1 MDSKL
6 TFGGVVVS
14 TPHPQKDPVVRR
26 TYAATELTPS
36 SMLHTVELRI
46 SVNPPPDTKVYTVF
60 GGQAVDLAAGKEF
73 VLSVPVRWKGNL
85 PHTRERGVD
94 NVDAWIVGADGTF
107 TDYQISVATRRGEF
121 FATIQTLF
129 AGQVTRTRGDRVGSV
144 KYDTIP
150 LESFCAYPGCDFESV
165 WRPMARE
172 LERVARDLG
181 SSEQLAR
188 VREKAAKW
196 APKYPP
202 AKQGWKS
209 ATVLY
214 YNAVTGTGRVR
225 TDGGEECFVHF
236 SKVAGESPL
245 RLLEPETAVHVQIAA
260 NSDPNRLASVVSLK
274 VAHTA

>member
-46 SVNPPPDTKVYTVF
+46 SVNPPPDTKVYTIF

-107 TDYQISVATRRGEF
+107 TDYQISVSTRRGDF
-121 FATIQTLF
+121 YAIVQKLF
-129 AGQVTRTRGDRVGSV
+129 AGQVIRTRGDRPGMV
-144 KYDTIP
+144 KYGTIP
-150 LESFCAYPGCDFESV
+150 LDSPYAYPGCDFERI

-196 APKYPP
+196 APKYPVP
-202 AKQGWKS
+202 RQGWES
-209 ATVLY
+209 ATVEY
-214 YNAVTGTGRVR
+214 YNAVTGTGRIR
-225 TDGGEECFVHF
+225 TEGGEECFVHF
-236 SKVAGESPL
+236 SKVAGETPL
-245 RLLEPETAVHVQIAA
+245 RLIEPEAAVYCQIAA
-260 NSDPNRLASVVSLK
+260 NHDPGKLASVVSLK